1 MGFAE
6 DKVEEYIR
14 AHQCNFRCIRVLQ
27 MLDYLSCLTE
37 IDKQEIKSECLMR
50 GNDLTVWELFQHL
63 RMRRGWVTL
72 FINALEDQNQS
83 ELANEIREVYDRW
96 RLPPRR
102 NVPAVAASPAV
113 VNSSQVPAVKPS
125 PPSSDVP
132 LPVQPPLPTGVSD
145 PSHFATNAASE
156 DMPDYSTPVQETERL
171 PRSPETR
178 GNVVAAPAKDAQAIP
193 SGGLP
198 WRGAWESFA
207 KQHTNILK
215 TRRGSFG
222 AEVGRPPAPP
232 CLREERLFWEQE
244 PPHRQCRFA
253 GLAAPPD
260 PGTPGNQPVE
270 DYYSSPDSSSPL
282 ASSGQDKAS
291 LREQKIQALRG
302 YHNEDVLDG
311 PEDVGS
317 PLLLQRQF
325 DAEQGV
331 GLGRQEKGDGRTPS
345 APVGFGASPT
355 DCLPGNGP
363 GRGPHIPVKAAA
375 ALPSNADFLDSP
387 PSGSSQFLNSPSNRG
402 QTHSTPSTTPLRQ
415 SRPPPSDFDSS
426 SSTNVIPP
434 NSPPWRSAAPSD
446 ASKTPIHGEGLTD
459 TAAYEVAPEQVIQP
473 SAVSGDSR
481 LSTNKVFHHPRDYGV
496 FSTNH
501 DDDEP
506 CKPGVLHSVQSVN
519 AAGSPDQQLSEK
531 ETNPAYSGRSD
542 RLRLSNFS
550 EGSDPLM
557 ISNPSSSEERCF
569 GPADVADPGRDEARV
584 ASRQLSRGNHQDGD
598 GSIRTF
604 TFKMEES
611 PSVDLEGA
619 PGLPGSPGKRSP
631 GAWPGSDDRQRPVK
645 SARPRSESAR
655 DSLPSERGDAPLT
668 SRSYTWLLAGCA
680 VVVAVVAFALY
691 KKK

>member
-1 MGFAE
+1 MGLAE
-6 DKVEEYIR
+6 DKVKEYIK

-37 IDKQEIKSECLMR
+37 IDKQEIKSEFLLR
-50 GNDLTVWELFQHL
+50 GNDQTVWELFQRL
-63 RMRRGWVTL
+63 QTRRGWVTL
-72 FINALEDQNQS
+72 LINALEDQNQS

-96 RLPPRR
+96 LSPRR

-171 PRSPETR
+171 PRSLETR
-178 GNVVAAPAKDAQAIP
+178 GNVVAAAAEDAQAIP
-193 SGGLP
+193 SRGCLGEAPGEVLP
-198 WRGAWESFA
+198 SNTPASSRPDAGPSVQKWDGRQPRPVCVKNGY
-207 KQHTNILK
+207 
-215 TRRGSFG
+215 FG
-222 AEVGRPPAPP
+222 NRNHPIDSAVLP
-232 CLREERLFWEQE
+232 
-244 PPHRQCRFA
+244 

-311 PEDVGS
+311 SEDVGS

-331 GLGRQEKGDGRTPS
+331 GPGRQEKGDGRAPS

-355 DCLPGNGP
+355 DRVPGNGP
-363 GRGPHIPVKAAA
+363 GRGPRIPVKAASA
-375 ALPSNADFLDSP
+375 IPSNADILDSP
-387 PSGSSQFLNSPSNRG
+387 SSGSSQLLSSPSNRG
-402 QTHSTPSTTPLRQ
+402 QTHSTPSTTPLGQ
-415 SRPPPSDFDSS
+415 SRPPPSNFDGS
-426 SSTNVIPP
+426 SSTDVIPP
-434 NSPPWRSAAPSD
+434 NSPPWRLAAPSD

-459 TAAYEVAPEQVIQP
+459 TAAYKVAPEEVIQP

-481 LSTNKVFHHPRDYGV
+481 LSTNKVFHRPRDHGV

-519 AAGSPDQQLSEK
+519 TVGSHDWQLSEK

-557 ISNPSSSEERCF
+557 ISNPSSSEERCS
-569 GPADVADPGRDEARV
+569 GPADIAVPGRDEARD
-584 ASRQLSRGNHQDGD
+584 ASRQLSRGNHRDGD

-619 PGLPGSPGKRSP
+619 PGLPGSPGERSP
-631 GAWPGSDDRQRPVK
+631 GASPGSDDRQRLVK
-645 SARPRSESAR
+645 SARPHSESAR

>member
-1 MGFAE
+1 
-6 DKVEEYIR
+6 
-14 AHQCNFRCIRVLQ
+14 
-27 MLDYLSCLTE
+27 
-37 IDKQEIKSECLMR
+37 MR

-63 RMRRGWVTL
+63 RARRGWVTF

-178 GNVVAAPAKDAQAIP
+178 GNVVAAPAEGAQAVP
-193 SGGLP
+193 SGGCLGATPGEVLP
-198 WRGAWESFA
+198 SNTPASSRPDAGPSVQKWDGRQPRPVCVKNGY
-207 KQHTNILK
+207 
-215 TRRGSFG
+215 FG
-222 AEVGRPPAPP
+222 NRNHPIDSAVLPGLPAT
-232 CLREERLFWEQE
+232 
-244 PPHRQCRFA
+244 
-253 GLAAPPD
+253 PD

-331 GLGRQEKGDGRTPS
+331 GLGRQEKGDGCAPS

-355 DCLPGNGP
+355 DRVPGNDQ

-375 ALPSNADFLDSP
+375 ALPSNAKFLDSP
-387 PSGSSQFLNSPSNRG
+387 PSGSSQFLSSPSNRG
-402 QTHSTPSTTPLRQ
+402 QTHSTPSTTPLQQ
-415 SRPPPSDFDSS
+415 SRPPPSDFDGS
-426 SSTNVIPP
+426 SSTDVIPP

-446 ASKTPIHGEGLTD
+446 ASKTPIHSGGLTD

-481 LSTNKVFHHPRDYGV
+481 PSTNKVFHHPRDHGV
-496 FSTNH
+496 FSTNY

-519 AAGSPDQQLSEK
+519 TVGSHDWQLSEK

-557 ISNPSSSEERCF
+557 ISNPSSSEERRS
-569 GPADVADPGRDEARV
+569 GPADVTVPGRDGARD
-584 ASRQLSRGNHQDGD
+584 ASRQLSRGNHQGGD

-619 PGLPGSPGKRSP
+619 PGLPGSPGERSL
-631 GAWPGSDDRQRPVK
+631 GASPDSKDRQRPV
-645 SARPRSESAR
+645 ESAR

-668 SRSYTWLLAGCA
+668 SRGYTWLLAGCA